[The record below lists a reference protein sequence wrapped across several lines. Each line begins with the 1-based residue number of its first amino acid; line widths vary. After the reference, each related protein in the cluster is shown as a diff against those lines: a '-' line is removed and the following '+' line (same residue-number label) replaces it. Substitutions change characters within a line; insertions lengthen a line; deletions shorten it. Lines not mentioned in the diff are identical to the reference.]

1 MELCETCKK
10 EKCNKSLIIIEEGN
24 LKTIKCVE
32 YEKDISKIRGYE
44 KLIKRSAK
52 PKPVIMKGLLRP

>member
-44 KLIKRSAK
+44 KPIKK
-52 PKPVIMKGLLRP
+52 VQNQNQ